1 MSVRQRVRVRALCR
15 LFWLPP
21 ARANRTGCKNKGP
34 DEWAATRGLHSAEWH
49 RKKHTEEDTIEHY
62 RHIDAELAKLPEDV
76 YMIGSLYWDF
86 VPDAI
91 VLIDPVIHRERVRK
105 RHDLHWHTVAEVVRD
120 LQEKALQYGV
130 HSFDKASE
138 YVVHH
143 RRSSRRG
150 AFNDATAR

>member
-1 MSVRQRVRVRALCR
+1 MPVVLAA
-15 LFWLPP
+15 PG
-21 ARANRTGCKNKGP
+21 TGKSHWVQKQELWTDE

-49 RKKHTEEDTIEHY
+49 RKKHTEEDTVEHY

-120 LQEKALQYGV
+120 LQEKALRYGV
-130 HSFDKASE
+130 PVFDSFDKASE
-138 YVVHH
+138 YVMH
-143 RRSSRRG
+143 RRRSNRRG